1 MGSINQLGSFKM
13 LDVHLKVP
21 SPQLD
26 SFPGIDKALDDAHPG
41 VQSHERYANI
51 VYRRLSDEA

>member
-1 MGSINQLGSFKM
+1 M